1 MSRLA
6 LVLFSACLLPC
17 SLWVS
22 GCNYH
27 AMDTPSHLPPSL
39 GRQSAQTLAIP
50 TFVNHTN
57 AYHVGFDFTQAV
69 IRQFTSRSAWHIV
82 DHRDPEASATL
93 YGQIN
98 SYSVVPLTYDNTTGR
113 SSSFVITIKAS
124 LRVIN
129 RRGKVIYQNSSY
141 TFRQQYEE
149 TQNLAS
155 FIQEDSPAEERLA
168 RDFASAAVS
177 DILDSF

>member
-6 LVLFSACLLPC
+6 LVLFSVCLLFT
-17 SLWVS
+17 S
-22 GCNYH
+22 GCDYH
-27 AMDTPSHLPPSL
+27 VMDTPSHLPPSI

-57 AYHVGFDFTQAV
+57 AYRAGAIFTEAV
-69 IRQFTSRSAWHIV
+69 IRQFTSRTAWHIV
-82 DHRDPEASATL
+82 DHSDPTADATI

-124 LRVIN
+124 LRVVN
-129 RRGKVIYQNSSY
+129 RDGKVIYQNSSY
-141 TFRQQYEE
+141 VFRQQYEE

-155 FIQEDSPAEERLA
+155 FIQEDSPAEKRLA